1 MLTLKQIN
9 KAYGLGEARANVL
22 NDINLNIKQGELIV
36 ILGPSGSGKTTL
48 LNVIGGLEFDYKGKY
63 FFKEEEIN
71 RMRESRLIEF
81 RRKNIGFVYQGYNL
95 LPSLT
100 VEENIK
106 LGYNLAWDKKD
117 NYNIDELLELVGMK
131 GYNKKYPFQLSGGEQ
146 QRVSIARAIAK
157 KPNLLLADEPTGA
170 LDDKTSSKIMDLIK
184 KLNDIGTTIVI
195 VTHNNE
201 IAKIADR
208 LIKMNSGKI
217 VDIVENK

>member
-9 KAYGLGEARANVL
+9 KAYGFGEARAHVL

-48 LNVIGGLEFDYKGKY
+48 LNVIGGLEFDYKGEY
-63 FFKEEEIN
+63 LFKEEEIN
-71 RMRESRLIEF
+71 KMRESRLIEF

-117 NYNIDELLELVGMK
+117 NYNIDALLELVGMK

-170 LDDKTSSKIMDLIK
+170 LDDKTSSKILDLIK
-184 KLNDIGTTIVI
+184 KLNDMGTTIVI

-201 IAKIADR
+201 ITKFADR